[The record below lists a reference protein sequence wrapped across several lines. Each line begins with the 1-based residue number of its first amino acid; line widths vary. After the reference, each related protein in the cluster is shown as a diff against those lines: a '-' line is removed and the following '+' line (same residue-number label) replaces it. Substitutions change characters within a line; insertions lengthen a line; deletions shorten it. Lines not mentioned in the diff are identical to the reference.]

1 VTLKRLSSAGL
12 RIVRAASG
20 LVKLGER
27 VGSRRPPTIA
37 VLEYSGTG
45 ALQAWHAFGLGPDGA
60 LNYGD
65 SLLNPQLNP
74 VPDRRTLDRKS
85 AISCP
90 ARRRVWYCFSETAIS
105 RLARVS
111 GSDERPGLRRSSEG
125 DDSEMAPQT
134 FGIAQNRLGETRRP
148 DPAQASLK
156 AKLDFR
162 AVPSRRRQRASKDP
176 PVRAWASNFGPSH
189 ERKRVARSAFKPLES
204 PARVKLVRAARPVA
218 ELGCPPLK
226 ACSRGSAYQKERTSR

>member
-27 VGSRRPPTIA
+27 VGCRRPPTIA

-45 ALQAWHAFGLGPDGA
+45 ALQAWHAFGLGPDEA

-90 ARRRVWYCFSETAIS
+90 ARGRVWYCFSETAIS

-111 GSDERPGLRRSSEG
+111 GATSDLDFGGQAQG
-125 DDSEMAPQT
+125 DDSEMASQT
-134 FGIAQNRLGETRRP
+134 VGIAQNRLGQTRRP
-148 DPAQASLK
+148 DPAQALLK

-189 ERKRVARSAFKPLES
+189 ERKRVARKRIQAIGITRARKTRARY
-204 PARVKLVRAARPVA
+204 PACR
-218 ELGCPPLK
+218 
-226 ACSRGSAYQKERTSR
+226 